1 MILRSS
7 CGELSPLFLFNNC
20 KLFDCIHKVLLNIN
34 MSDNSDNIIDFFK
47 HSSNTKGSKK
57 KESVDSFPYI
67 KLVKDT
73 NGNYFSEES
82 LREYS
87 KKVCYIITLMRKNQ
101 PSVALYKYKVP
112 QEYLVKFLNEVNS
125 KNFDGEL
132 VDIEKYIP
140 EDLA

>member
-1 MILRSS
+1 
-7 CGELSPLFLFNNC
+7 
-20 KLFDCIHKVLLNIN
+20 

-47 HSSNTKGSKK
+47 RSADVAAREIQKRNNK
-57 KESVDSFPYI
+57 DSFPYI
-67 KLVKDT
+67 KLTKDT

-87 KKVCYIITLMRKNQ
+87 KKVCYIITIMKKNP
-101 PSVALYKYKVP
+101 PSVALYKYKVS
-112 QEYLVKFLNEVNS
+112 QNDLLDFLNEFNKRTS
-125 KNFDGEL
+125 DGEL